1 MKEDSYAIVGNKLYV
16 HMPQLSPDAADSF
29 VVSSDGTITGV
40 DNVTAT
46 SALTLTY
53 ADGYLTYS
61 ATSNF
66 NGLDIN
72 IFSPTGNC
80 VAHYNG
86 LAADGYANQVAV
98 TLPKGL
104 YIASL
109 SGTDHAGCKATKTIK
124 MLVK

>member
-1 MKEDSYAIVGNKLYV
+1 
-16 HMPQLSPDAADSF
+16 MPQLSPDAEDSF
-29 VVSSDGTITGV
+29 VVSSNGTITGV

-46 SALTLTY
+46 SALTLSY
-53 ADGYLTYS
+53 GAGYLTYS

-66 NGLDIN
+66 NGLDIS